1 MAYPVTPAVQEDPVH
16 PDLYLVVYRQQ
27 ERELENRL
35 EHERS
40 RAARTA
46 GRPRRPQRP
55 SRFAALTALR
65 RHAVA

>member
-1 MAYPVTPAVQEDPVH
+1 MH

-27 ERELENRL
+27 ERELESRL
-35 EHERS
+35 EHQRS

-46 GRPRRPQRP
+46 GRPRSPQQRP
-55 SRFAALTALR
+55 SRFAALAALR

>member
-1 MAYPVTPAVQEDPVH
+1 VTYPVTPAVQEDPVH

-40 RAARTA
+40 RAARAA
-46 GRPRRPQRP
+46 GRPRRAQRP
-55 SRFAALTALR
+55 SRFAAFATLR